1 MPKLPDKSKQQII
14 PVESIQQ
21 RIYLIRGHKVM
32 LDRDLA
38 ELYGVKPIAMRQQVR
53 RNSNRFPADFMFQL
67 NQEEAEAL
75 VSQNV
80 IPSRRSLGG
89 YLPYVF
95 TEQGVAMLSSVL
107 RSDRAV
113 QVNIAIM
120 RAFVRLRQLLG
131 THKDLARKLEELE
144 GKYDAN
150 FRVVFDAIRKLMGP
164 EKPPPRRR
172 IGFEAEAEKE

>member
-1 MPKLPDKSKQQII
+1 M
-14 PVESIQQ
+14 ESIQQ

-53 RNSNRFPADFMFQL
+53 RNSGRFPADFMFQL
-67 NQEEAEAL
+67 TQEEAEAL

-120 RAFVRLRQLLG
+120 RAFVLLRELMT

-144 GKYDAN
+144 KKYDAN
-150 FRVVFDAIRKLMGP
+150 FRVVFDAIRKLMDPG
-164 EKPPPRRR
+164 EPPKRQQ
-172 IGFEAEAEKE
+172 IGFQAGKGKKE